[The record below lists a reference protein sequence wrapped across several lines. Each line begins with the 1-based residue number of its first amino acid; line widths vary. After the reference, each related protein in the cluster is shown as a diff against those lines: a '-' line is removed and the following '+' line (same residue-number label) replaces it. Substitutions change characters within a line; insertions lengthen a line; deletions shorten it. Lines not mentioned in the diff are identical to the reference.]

1 MNRRFALLFALVL
14 AVGGCAGAASSPGPS
29 AVGQSPSPSSP
40 ATSPSSPATSPS
52 SPAFSPL
59 PGISLAQAQ
68 LPRASADPGAAAGAA
83 GDLDAFG
90 FDLLHAIG
98 GGGGG
103 NIVFSPASIGLA
115 LAMAELGAKGQTAAQ
130 MNAVLHGVAADGGLG
145 LNALSA
151 ALAARSGSFKDSA
164 GRDIELTL
172 RIANAPFAQAGL
184 ALEPAFLDALASQFG
199 AGLREVDYA
208 ADPDGARALINGWV
222 KDETAGRIPELL
234 APGVISRYTKLTL
247 VNAIYLKAPWE
258 TAFDKAGTAAAP
270 FTRADGSVVSVPTMS
285 GGEQATSYA
294 AGPGWQAVQL
304 PYANDTLAMTIILP
318 DNLASFVA
326 GLDGAQFARITGA
339 LVGRQV
345 DLSLPRFK
353 VQTQVDLAKTLGSL
367 GMPLAFI
374 PGQADFSG
382 ITSEVPLNISAVIH
396 QANISVDEQG
406 TEAAAATAVVMVG
419 LAAPAQPVTVKV
431 DHPFLF
437 AVRDLASGAVLFLG
451 QVTDPSAGG

>member
-40 ATSPSSPATSPS
+40 ATSPSSPAFSPS

-90 FDLLHAIG
+90 FDLLHAISA
-98 GGGGG
+98 GGG
-103 NIVFSPASIGLA
+103 NTVFSPASISLA

-130 MNAVLHGVAADGGLG
+130 MNAVLHGVVADGGLG

-164 GRDIELTL
+164 GQDIELTL

-208 ADPDGARALINGWV
+208 ADPEGARALINGWV

-294 AGPGWQAVQL
+294 AGPGWQAVEL
-304 PYANDTLAMTIILP
+304 PYANGTLAMTIILP

-326 GLDGAQFARITGA
+326 GLDGAQFARITGS
-339 LVGRQV
+339 LVQRQV

-374 PGQADFSG
+374 PGQADFTG
-382 ITSEVPLNISAVIH
+382 ITTEVPLNISAVIH

-419 LAAPAQPVTVKV
+419 LAAPAEPVTVKV